1 MGQVGG
7 VLGGLAVQPRDVHG
21 GAALAPELGLNGFH
35 AGQVRDV
42 GAVHGGEVIPHGD
55 ARLMGRGVIV
65 DLGHLGVAGLV
76 DGQLHADAHEGA
88 VLGVHQV
95 CITLGGI
102 IPGVFIAGA
111 QQVARRQAV
120 VQGRFVDG
128 IIIVAADVLIHLRD
142 LIIHALLFLHAGN
155 GAVKQA
161 HRHQHG
167 DGEGHGHGKDD
178 DADRHANGY
187 LAIHSCF
194 SLPLRPAAS

>member
-1 MGQVGG
+1 M
-7 VLGGLAVQPRDVHG
+7 LGGLAVQPRDVHG
-21 GAALAPELGLNGFH
+21 GAALAPELGLDGFH
-35 AGQVRDV
+35 AGQVLDV

-55 ARLMGRGVIV
+55 ARLMGRGAIV

-88 VLGVHQV
+88 VLGIHQI

-128 IIIVAADVLIHLRD
+128 IIIVAADVAVHLRD
-142 LIIHALLFLHAGN
+142 LIVHALLFLHAGN
-155 GAVKQA
+155 GAVEQA